1 MRSATGTGR
10 MHSAAAAY
18 SAAAVGVLYAG
29 ISAYWAAGG
38 TALLTAVGNAVEP
51 HARTGAA
58 LVAARMAH
66 RRSQTGRE
74 RTRCTR
80 HRAVRQLSPA
90 ATSAACP

>member
-1 MRSATGTGR
+1 MWSATSTGQ

-38 TALLTAVGNAVEP
+38 TALLTTVGNAVEP

-58 LVAARMAH
+58 LVAAV
-66 RRSQTGRE
+66 RRTH
-74 RTRCTR
+74 T
-80 HRAVRQLSPA
+80 VPPA
-90 ATSAACP
+90 WLLAGV

>member
-1 MRSATGTGR
+1 

-38 TALLTAVGNAVEP
+38 TALLTTVGNAVEP

-58 LVAARMAH
+58 LVAAVWLTVAVKLAV
-66 RRSQTGRE
+66 S
-74 RTRCTR
+74 TRCTR
-80 HRAVRQLSPA
+80 HRAVR
-90 ATSAACP
+90 

>member
-1 MRSATGTGR
+1 

-58 LVAARMAH
+58 LVAAA
-66 RRSQTGRE
+66 
-74 RTRCTR
+74 
-80 HRAVRQLSPA
+80 
-90 ATSAACP
+90 